1 MDGDRDILER
11 VANGSPEAFETLY
24 DRFGR
29 LAYALAMRVLSD
41 ETAAEEVVQ
50 DAFLAI
56 WRKTLLYR
64 AERGT
69 VRSWI
74 STVVR
79 NNAIDRLRREHR
91 RDRYELD
98 GDVPVDQP
106 ALSDTWSEVAAD
118 LSRQQILQAMYT
130 LPVEQRQT
138 LELAFWC
145 GLSHREISEVMEVPV
160 GTVKG
165 RARLGLHKLRD
176 ALEGRAEAWQR
187 S

>member
-1 MDGDRDILER
+1 MDGDQDILER
-11 VANGSPEAFETLY
+11 VATGSPEAVEALY

-29 LAYALAMRVLSD
+29 LAYAIAIRVLSD
-41 ETAAEEVVQ
+41 ESAAEEVVQ
-50 DAFLAI
+50 DAFLAV
-56 WRKTLLYR
+56 WRRTLLYR

-79 NNAIDRLRREHR
+79 NNAIDRLRRDHR
-91 RDRYELD
+91 RERYEMD
-98 GDVPVDQP
+98 GDVPAEHP

-118 LSRQQILQAMYT
+118 LSRHEIHQALYS

-138 LELAFWC
+138 IELAYWC
-145 GLSHREISEVMEVPV
+145 GMSQREISEVMDVPV

-187 S
+187 G

>member
-11 VANGSPEAFETLY
+11 VATGSPEAVEALY

-29 LAYALAMRVLSD
+29 LAYAIALRVLSD
-41 ETAAEEVVQ
+41 ESAAEEVVQ
-50 DAFLAI
+50 DAFLAV
-56 WRKTLLYR
+56 WSRTLLYR

-69 VRSWI
+69 VRSWFATI
-74 STVVR
+74 VR
-79 NNAIDRLRREHR
+79 NSAIDRLRRE
-91 RDRYELD
+91 DRYELD
-98 GDVPVDQP
+98 GDVPTEHP
-106 ALSDTWSEVAAD
+106 ALSDTWAEVATD
-118 LSRQQILQAMYT
+118 LSRSELQQALYT

-138 LELAFWC
+138 IELAYWI
-145 GLSHREISEVMEVPV
+145 GMSQREISEVMDVPV

>member
-11 VANGSPEAFETLY
+11 VATGSPEAVEALY

-29 LAYALAMRVLSD
+29 LAYAIALRVLSD

-50 DAFLAI
+50 DAFLAV
-56 WRKTLLYR
+56 WRRTLLYR

-69 VRSWI
+69 VRSWFSI
-74 STVVR
+74 IVR
-79 NNAIDRLRREHR
+79 NSAIDRLRRDQR

-98 GDVPVDQP
+98 GDVPTEHP
-106 ALSDTWSEVAAD
+106 ALSDTWAEVATE
-118 LSRQQILQAMYT
+118 LSRSELQQALYT

-138 LELAFWC
+138 LELAYWC
-145 GLSHREISEVMEVPV
+145 GMSQREISEVTGVPV